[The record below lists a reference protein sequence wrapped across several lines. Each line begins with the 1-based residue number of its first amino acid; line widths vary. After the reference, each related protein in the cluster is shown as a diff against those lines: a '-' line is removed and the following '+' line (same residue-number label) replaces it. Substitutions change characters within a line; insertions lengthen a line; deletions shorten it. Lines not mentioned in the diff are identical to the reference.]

1 MMRWSLLFGA
11 LVGLAS
17 AGCAGGSTDKPTTTE
32 TPLVETDTPHP
43 AVSEETR
50 QLYAV
55 GEVAYEDG
63 RFGDAVA
70 LFRQALLALP
80 QTAAA
85 DDLRHALILR
95 IAHTQLLAWNATGNG
110 AYLTDAQVMLERYA
124 IVHEQIAGNGER
136 AQAERGEVYELLYE
150 VESALEPE
158 VEPEP
163 ESETESDP
171 EASSQPESKP
181 ANAHAGETLTPE
193 MVRKVRVRDSR
204 LASLDDPRVKARL
217 ISRFSDPVA
226 GLVLTKG
233 VDGLLHGP
241 RPLVRI
247 LGAKAEDDADVEDR
261 KLARR
266 GALAAIRGAR
276 VELRDCYRRA
286 YARNRI
292 DAVDAKL
299 TVVVEP
305 DGTVARAELINGLD
319 TIGTACVQTRVEEQ
333 RVEEPPSKT
342 VDVVVAL
349 AFFYEGAKRIEG
361 TRSFRTGVEPPFP
374 PDQRMEMPDIDEF
387 AKPDPSPMFR

>member
-1 MMRWSLLFGA
+1 MIGA
-11 LVGLAS
+11 LVLAS
-17 AGCAGGSTDKPTTTE
+17 TGCATASTDTPTTTVAPLE
-32 TPLVETDTPHP
+32 TSTPHP
-43 AVSEETR
+43 AVSAQSRE
-50 QLYAV
+50 LYAI

-63 RFGDAVA
+63 RYGDAVA

-95 IAHTQLLAWNATGNG
+95 IAHTQLLAWDATGSTT
-110 AYLTDAQVMLERYA
+110 YLTDAQGMLERYVL
-124 IVHEQIAGNGER
+124 VHEELAGDGER

-158 VEPEP
+158 DEAEPEAEASEPEP
-163 ESETESDP
+163 VDDHS
-171 EASSQPESKP
+171 
-181 ANAHAGETLTPE
+181 GETLTPE
-193 MVRKVRVRDSR
+193 MTRKIRVRDSR

-217 ISRFSDPVA
+217 SSKFSDPVA

-247 LGAKAEDDADVEDR
+247 VGARAGEGADADDR
-261 KLARR
+261 RRARK
-266 GALAAIRGAR
+266 AAVSAIRGAR
-276 VELRDCYRRA
+276 VALRDCYRRA

-305 DGTVARAELINGLD
+305 DGTVARAELVDGLD
-319 TIGTACVQTRVEEQ
+319 TIGNACVQTRVEAQ
-333 RVEEPPSKT
+333 RVEEPPSRT

-349 AFFYEGAKRIEG
+349 SFFYEGAKRVESSTG
-361 TRSFRTGVEPPFP
+361 FRNGAEPSRP
-374 PDQRMEMPDIDEF
+374 PNQRYEMPDIDEF
-387 AKPDPSPMFR
+387 AKPDPSPVLR